1 MPTAKDLSILL
12 LAQATD
18 IPPMELEFQM
28 KLLLQIFIN
37 FEVGRLVTHTACEYE
52 MMNEIL
58 SRNLPSPYI

>member
-1 MPTAKDLSILL
+1 MPTAKDLSIPL

-18 IPPMELEFQM
+18 TPPMELEFEM
-28 KLLLQIFIN
+28 RILLQIFIK
-37 FEVGRLVTHTACEYE
+37 FEVGCLVKHTACGYE